1 MDASK
6 YSAYTF
12 KEFLEDDDFIA
23 WVLNPTDEKNIFW
36 NNLSAHFPDKK
47 NDIARAS
54 RVILAYRKQDT
65 FFNEDRLTDVWKRI
79 EAEVGPAAKQAK
91 VFRLPQFLRIA
102 AAVLLVAMI
111 AIIYRYNQPQNFQ
124 TAFGEIK
131 TVVMPDGTTVLLNGN
146 STLTYE
152 HGWGKN
158 SREVWLKGEGFFH
171 VIHLNQD
178 PAHIKKG
185 ERFVVHCNDLNIEVL
200 GTTFNVK
207 NRHDK
212 VNVGLVTGKIRVT
225 ANPVKKILSPVTL
238 SPGDYVEYAAQNI
251 SLKSKLTH
259 PEKLM
264 SWSKRQFIFN
274 NVKLGEILRTLEDSY
289 GYQIKYTNPSSKDL
303 EIEGE
308 ISVTGV
314 KELLETI
321 STSLHV
327 NVYQNDHQITI
338 N

>member
-1 MDASK
+1 MDVNK
-6 YSAYTF
+6 YSSYTF
-12 KEFLEDDDFIA
+12 KEFLEDDDFIT
-23 WVLNPTDEKNIFW
+23 WVLNPTDEQNIFW
-36 NNLSAHFPDKK
+36 NNFSERFPDKK
-47 NDIARAS
+47 EDISRAS
-54 RVILAYRKQDT
+54 SVILTYRKQDT
-65 FFNEDRLTDVWKRI
+65 FFNEDRITDVWKRI
-79 EAEVGPAAKQAK
+79 EVKVGPAAKQAK
-91 VFRLPQFLRIA
+91 VFRLPQFLRVA
-102 AAVLLVAMI
+102 AAILLIALA
-111 AIIYRYNQPQNFQ
+111 AIIYKYNQPKNFQ

-131 TVVMPDGTTVLLNGN
+131 TIVMPDGTIVLLNGN

-158 SREVWLKGEGFFH
+158 SREVWLKGEGFFN
-171 VIHLNQD
+171 VTHLNQD
-178 PAHIKKG
+178 PAHIKKS

-212 VNVGLVTGKIRVT
+212 VNVGLVTGKIRLT
-225 ANPVKKILSPVTL
+225 TNLVKKILSP
-238 SPGDYVEYAAQNI
+238 GDYAEYAAKNI

-264 SWSKRQFIFN
+264 SWSKRQFIFS
-274 NVKLGEILRTLEDSY
+274 NVKLGDILRTLEDSY
-289 GYQIKYTNPSSKDL
+289 GYQIKYTNPSSRDL